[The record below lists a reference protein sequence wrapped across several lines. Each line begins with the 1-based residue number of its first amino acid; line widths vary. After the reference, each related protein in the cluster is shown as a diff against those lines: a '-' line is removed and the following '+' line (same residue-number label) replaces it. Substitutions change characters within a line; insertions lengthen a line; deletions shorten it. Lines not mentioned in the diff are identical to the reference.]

1 MVHYYGIFYNTG
13 QSCEA
18 RSRLYVHED
27 IYDEFV
33 SKFVEKT
40 KKLKLGDPF
49 DKGTHMGAIIDQSQL
64 DVIDGY
70 VQSAIEEGAEI
81 LAGGKLRMQK
91 DLKMDSGMSQQSLP
105 M

>member
-1 MVHYYGIFYNTG
+1 MVHYLEFSITTG

-33 SKFVEKT
+33 EKFVEKT
-40 KKLKLGDPF
+40 IIELGNPF
-49 DKGTHMGAIIDQSQL
+49 DKETHIGAIIEQRQL

-70 VQSAIEEGAEI
+70 VQSAIEEGADNFSWW
-81 LAGGKLRMQK
+81 K
-91 DLKMDSGMSQQSLP
+91 SC
-105 M
+105 